1 MEKEKT
7 TKETAL
13 TKDEKDVIKKADNLT
28 KENKKQNEKQ
38 IEKQNDK
45 KVEKQNEK
53 QNEKQIEKQI
63 ENQNPKYEI
72 VEKKSNVKSVV
83 IGISVSLVILILI
96 ALFCTIFSFLNMNN
110 QKIMKNISIMG
121 IDIQDLTKEE
131 AVNKIKKATEERLT
145 TDLVFKHNE
154 QTVNLIPK
162 EIEFSYDIEQNV
174 ENAYQIG
181 RKDNIFLNNFEILS
195 LYLNKKNIKPTVSF
209 NQELYSNIEDQIN
222 EYLTDG
228 VRNPHGTIEGNKL
241 IINKGTDGV
250 RVDME
255 ELKNLIINKM
265 ISDNY
270 NTDVMEMPVYFG
282 KCNEID
288 IDKIYKE
295 IYKEPVDA
303 SFTKEP
309 FKIIAS
315 QNGLDFDCTLDEA
328 KALITG
334 DKESYE
340 IPLKTLYPKVTI
352 DQISNEAFPDE
363 LASYST
369 NYSSSSY
376 NRANNVELAAKK
388 INGIVLMP
396 GEEFSYNQ
404 RVGKRTSAAGFREAG
419 AYAGGKVVNTV
430 GGGICQVSSTL
441 YNAVLRANLEVLDR
455 SNHMFAVGYVPI
467 GTDATVSWGAP
478 DFKFKNNRSYPIK
491 IVTSTSKRNVYIK
504 ILGLK
509 EEGDYEVQIISYRTG
524 TIPYKT
530 TYTKDESLQPGET
543 KVIQKGSNGARSV
556 TYKVLKKN
564 GKEESRILVSKDV
577 YDPHNE
583 IIAIGE

>member
-38 IEKQNDK
+38 SEKQNDK

-110 QKIMKNISIMG
+110 QKIMKNISVMG

-131 AVNKIKKATEERLT
+131 AINKIKEATEERIT
-145 TDLVFKHNE
+145 TDVVFKHND

-162 EIEFSYDIEQNV
+162 EIEFSYNIEQNV
-174 ENAYQIG
+174 ENAYEIG
-181 RKDNIFLNNFEILS
+181 RKNNIFLNNFEILS
-195 LYLNKKNIKPTVSF
+195 LYFNKKDIKPTVSF
-209 NQELYSNIEDQIN
+209 NQDLYSNIEDQIN

-228 VRNPHGTIEGNKL
+228 VRNPHGTIEGKKL
-241 IINKGTDGV
+241 IINKGTDGIK
-250 RVDME
+250 VDMN

-265 ISDNY
+265 ISENY
-270 NTDVMEMPVYFG
+270 NNDVIEMPVYYG

-288 IDKIYKE
+288 IEKIHKEVYKA
-295 IYKEPVDA
+295 PVDA
-303 SFTKEP
+303 SFIKEP
-309 FKIIAS
+309 YKIVSA
-315 QNGLDFDCTLDEA
+315 QNGLDFDCTIEEA

-334 DKESYE
+334 DKDSYE
-340 IPLKTLYPKVTI
+340 IPLKVLYPNVTN
-352 DQISNEAFPDE
+352 DQISQEAFPDE

-404 RVGKRTSAAGFREAG
+404 SVGKRTTSAGFREAG
-419 AYAGGKVVNTV
+419 AYSGGKVVNSV

-441 YNAVLRANLEVLDR
+441 YNAVLRANLEVTDR

-478 DFKFKNNRSYPIK
+478 DFKFKNNRTYPIK
-491 IVTSTSKRNVYIK
+491 IVTSTSKRNVYVK

-509 EEGDYEVQIISYRTG
+509 EENDYEVQIISYRTG
-524 TIPYKT
+524 SIPYKT
-530 TYTKDESLQPGET
+530 TYTKDSSLEPGET
-543 KVIQKGSNGARSV
+543 KVIQKGSNGAHSV

-564 GKEESRILVSKDV
+564 GKEESRVLVSRDT

-583 IIAIGE
+583 VIAIGE

>member
-1 MEKEKT
+1 
-7 TKETAL
+7 
-13 TKDEKDVIKKADNLT
+13 
-28 KENKKQNEKQ
+28 
-38 IEKQNDK
+38 
-45 KVEKQNEK
+45 
-53 QNEKQIEKQI
+53 
-63 ENQNPKYEI
+63 
-72 VEKKSNVKSVV
+72 
-83 IGISVSLVILILI
+83 
-96 ALFCTIFSFLNMNN
+96 
-110 QKIMKNISIMG
+110 MG

-131 AVNKIKKATEERLT
+131 AINKIKETTEERLT
-145 TDLVFKHNE
+145 TDIVFKHND

-162 EIEFSYDIEQNV
+162 EIEFSYNIEQNV
-174 ENAYQIG
+174 ENAYEIG

-195 LYLNKKNIKPTVSF
+195 LYFNKKDIKPTVSF
-209 NQELYSNIEDQIN
+209 NQDLYSNIEDQIN

-241 IINKGTDGV
+241 IINKGTDGIK
-250 RVDME
+250 VDMN

-265 ISDNY
+265 ISENY
-270 NTDVMEMPVYFG
+270 NNDVIEMPVYYG

-288 IDKIYKE
+288 IEKIHKEVYKA
-295 IYKEPVDA
+295 PVDA

-309 FKIIAS
+309 YKIVSA
-315 QNGLDFDCTLDEA
+315 QNGLDFDCTIEEA

-334 DKESYE
+334 DKDSYE
-340 IPLKTLYPKVTI
+340 IPLKVLYPSVTN
-352 DQISNEAFPDE
+352 DQISQEAFPDE

-404 RVGKRTSAAGFREAG
+404 SVGKRTTSAGFREAG
-419 AYAGGKVVNTV
+419 AYSGGKVVNSV

-441 YNAVLRANLEVLDR
+441 YNAVLRANLEVTDR

-478 DFKFKNNRSYPIK
+478 DFKFKNNRTYPIK
-491 IVTSTSKRNVYIK
+491 IVTSTSKRNVYVK

-509 EEGDYEVQIISYRTG
+509 EENDYEVQIISYRTG
-524 TIPYKT
+524 SIPYKT
-530 TYTKDESLQPGET
+530 TYTKDSSLEPGET
-543 KVIQKGSNGARSV
+543 KVIQKGSNGAHSV

-564 GKEESRILVSKDV
+564 GKEESRVLVSRDT

-583 IIAIGE
+583 VIAIGE